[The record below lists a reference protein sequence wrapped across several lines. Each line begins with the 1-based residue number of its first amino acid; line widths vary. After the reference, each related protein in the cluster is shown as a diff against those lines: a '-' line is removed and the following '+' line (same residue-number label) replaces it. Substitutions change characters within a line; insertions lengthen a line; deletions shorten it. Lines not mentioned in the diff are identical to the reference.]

1 MLVWLILL
9 LIFVVR
15 TRLPVQVIAWRTVS
29 EMTCNV
35 SSGMLNLTH
44 SLTHS
49 VHVES
54 EWMQCEWYVNTM
66 WMVCEYNVNGMWIEC
81 EWYVMWNVDGYVHTS
96 EAWTS
101 SCEAWHVR
109 HPNQRRR
116 QGQDSEQW
124 QQWHREWV
132 EFLPAGHWYT
142 VYIRT
147 VYDNK

>member
-1 MLVWLILL
+1 LILL

-54 EWMQCEWYVNTM
+54 E
-66 WMVCEYNVNGMWIEC
+66 
-81 EWYVMWNVDGYVHTS
+81 
-96 EAWTS
+96 
-101 SCEAWHVR
+101 
-109 HPNQRRR
+109 
-116 QGQDSEQW
+116 
-124 QQWHREWV
+124 
-132 EFLPAGHWYT
+132 
-142 VYIRT
+142 
-147 VYDNK
+147 